1 MCGISAIINRC
12 KEPVD
17 DSRIKAMTDIVG
29 HRGPDSDG
37 YFSSDNFALGHRR
50 LAIIDLSPTGN
61 QPMHYLN
68 RYTIITNGEIY
79 NYIELREELKKEG
92 YSFRSQSDTEVILA
106 AYDHW
111 GFECVNKFNGMWA
124 FVLYDS
130 RKKIFFCSRDRFGIK
145 PFYYTLMN
153 NHFLIGSEIKQFTTQ
168 PGWQAHLNHR
178 RAYDFLVYGVRNQSR
193 DTLFNNISQLP
204 GGHNLV
210 YHLDSD
216 NYEITQWYNPETAIR
231 TNSPDFIEAQKQFSE
246 IFTDAVR
253 LRLRSDV
260 KVGSCLSGG
269 IDSSSIV
276 CLANRLL
283 RQEKAQDRQ
292 ETVSSC
298 FDIREYDEQA
308 YINEV
313 IQKTGVIPHRVYPR
327 VDDLFNYLNR
337 IIWHQDEPF
346 VSTSIFAQ
354 WEVFKR
360 AAENNI
366 TVMLDGQG
374 ADELLGGYHIFYGK
388 FLARLIM
395 PQKWARLITE
405 VKHINQLHGYK
416 PSQTARMATGNL
428 PPVFLRKIFRQLF
441 PNELSST
448 INRNGIT
455 REFEPWQKPTRTM
468 LEESLAEIRFTHLPI
483 LLHYE
488 DRNSMAHSIESRL
501 PFLDYRLVEFVL
513 GLPDRYKIYEATTK
527 YILRQSLKDIVP
539 ESIINRSDKMGFVT
553 PEEIWIKSNNEVFR
567 KELIETIKIS
577 QGLINDKIL
586 NFFDAIVHNKRHFDF
601 TIWRYIA
608 FGRWLKTFNILV
620 KV

>member
-1 MCGISAIINRC
+1 
-12 KEPVD
+12 
-17 DSRIKAMTDIVG
+17 
-29 HRGPDSDG
+29 
-37 YFSSDNFALGHRR
+37 
-50 LAIIDLSPTGN
+50 
-61 QPMHYLN
+61 
-68 RYTIITNGEIY
+68 
-79 NYIELREELKKEG
+79 
-92 YSFRSQSDTEVILA
+92 
-106 AYDHW
+106 
-111 GFECVNKFNGMWA
+111 
-124 FVLYDS
+124 
-130 RKKIFFCSRDRFGIK
+130 
-145 PFYYTLMN
+145 
-153 NHFLIGSEIKQFTTQ
+153 
-168 PGWQAHLNHR
+168 
-178 RAYDFLVYGVRNQSR
+178 
-193 DTLFNNISQLP
+193 
-204 GGHNLV
+204 
-210 YHLDSD
+210 
-216 NYEITQWYNPETAIR
+216 
-231 TNSPDFIEAQKQFSE
+231 
-246 IFTDAVR
+246 
-253 LRLRSDV
+253 LRSDV

-327 VDDLFNYLNR
+327 VDDLLNYLDR

-395 PQKWARLITE
+395 SQKWARLITE

-416 PSQTARMATGNL
+416 PSQTARMLTGNL
-428 PPVFLRKIFRQLF
+428 PPVFLRKFFRQLF

-513 GLPDRYKIYEATTK
+513 GLPDRYKIYEAVTK
-527 YILRQSLKDIVP
+527 YILRQSLKDLVP

-553 PEEIWIKSNNEVFR
+553 PEEIWLKRNSDIFRNEL
-567 KELIETIKIS
+567 EETIKLS
-577 QGLINDKIL
+577 NGLINDKIL
-586 NFFDAIVHNKRHFDF
+586 DFFDAIIHNKRHFDF
-601 TIWRYIA
+601 TSWRYIA
-608 FGRWLKTFNILV
+608 FGRWLKRYNVSV
-620 KV
+620 KL